1 MATLTRVVEYA
12 RSLPILLGR
21 VDSRAYVPELDGL
34 RFLAI
39 MFVLVWHA
47 SLRAARYI
55 DHANATGPAIGNF
68 YRFFP
73 HGEIGVALFFF
84 ISGFV
89 VSQPFVAKPRAQ
101 WKVGAYYKRRF
112 MRIYPPYLIAITICF
127 VVLAVVGHTP
137 VDANAFKEGTVSL
150 NQSFAASLVYMHG
163 IVFDSPSRLNP
174 PMWSLEI
181 EVLFYAV
188 LPLLMMVYCWT
199 PSRRV
204 RIGLMSAMIVL
215 AVAASSAM
223 IQSTQTDLRLRWGLF
238 YHAYLFL
245 MGIVAADLAGD
256 AVLRPHRKGTVYDLV
271 FLGGVGALVG
281 LGLLMT
287 KNDARML
294 NSLYALEVQALTI
307 LSLVLI
313 FTGAFRGRLAS
324 RCLSLGWVRLIGTMC
339 YSLYLTHI
347 IVMTAAGEVLAKVL
361 HTRDAAL
368 IYLVYLSVLVSAA
381 LVVGGL
387 FYVCV
392 ERPFARHLSKRKPD
406 SRSVA
411 IPGAVGAGPS

>member
-1 MATLTRVVEYA
+1 MATLARGVDYM
-12 RSLPILLGR
+12 RSLPVRLGR

-47 SLRAARYI
+47 SLRAARTI
-55 DHANATGPAIGNF
+55 DHANTAGATIGNY

-73 HGEIGVALFFF
+73 HGEIGVVLFFF

-89 VSQPFVAKPRAQ
+89 VSQPFVSRPRAQ
-101 WKVGAYYKRRF
+101 WKVADFYKRRF

-127 VVLAVVGHTP
+127 VVLAIVGHTP
-137 VDANAFKEGTVSL
+137 VDANAFTEGTVPL
-150 NQSFAASLVYMHG
+150 NESFAASLVYMHG
-163 IVFDSPSRLNP
+163 IVFDAPSRLNP

-181 EVLFYAV
+181 EVLFYAI
-188 LPLLMMVYCWT
+188 LPLLMMVYCRR

-204 RIGLMSAMIVL
+204 RVGLMCAMIVV
-215 AVAASSAM
+215 AVAASSAL
-223 IQSTQTDLRLRWGLF
+223 IQSAQTDLRLRWGLF

-256 AVLRPHRKGTVYDLV
+256 AVLRVRQKGAIWDLV
-271 FLGGVGALVG
+271 FLGGVGTLVG
-281 LGLLMT
+281 VGLLMT

-313 FTGAFRGRLAS
+313 FFGAFCGPVAS
-324 RCLSLGWVRLIGTMC
+324 RLLSLGWVRLIGTMC

-347 IVMTAAGEVLAKVL
+347 VVMTAAGEVLAKL
-361 HTRDAAL
+361 FHGRDAAT
-368 IYLVYLSVLVSAA
+368 IYLVYLSMLVSAA
-381 LVVGGL
+381 LIVGGF
-387 FYVCV
+387 FYVCI
-392 ERPFARHLSKRKPD
+392 ERPFARRLSKRKPARAD
-406 SRSVA
+406 AA